1 MKKHTWQGIFVL
13 GIVSIFVFG
22 LNGAVTAQEKIE
34 IPHMNW
40 STGSV
45 GGSWFPI
52 GSMIADSVNK
62 TYFKGYP
69 ITAIPGAGGVGNPKR
84 VAIGD
89 AVVRFG
95 ISYAPFLKSA
105 VAGTPPYD
113 KAYPNLKAV
122 CSLITNAFHFVGAK
136 NLEVNTMRDI
146 KERKIPLKVGT
157 GSSGSTELF
166 TIQAIFSELG
176 LSLKD
181 LEGWGGKVEYAAT
194 SSRVNLWKDRHID
207 AWEAFINPPASAV
220 SQVLMARDGNL
231 IGLEK
236 SLRDSLIQKWGYVDF
251 VIPAGTYK
259 GQDKPI
265 ETIGLSMVVF
275 ARDDVT
281 DQVAY
286 LLAKTVAE
294 IKDKLVKV
302 NAAFKK
308 WEPEMMSKGFG
319 IDVHPGALKY
329 YKERGWR

>member
-1 MKKHTWQGIFVL
+1 MKKHTWKTLSVILWLSVFVIIQGNAL
-13 GIVSIFVFG
+13 S
-22 LNGAVTAQEKIE
+22 AQEKIE
-34 IPHMNW
+34 VPHMNW

-52 GSMIADSVNK
+52 GSMIADTVNK
-62 TYFKGYP
+62 RYFKGYP

-89 AVVRFG
+89 ASVRFG

-105 VAGTPPYD
+105 VSGKPPYD
-113 KAYPNLKAV
+113 KAYPNLKAI
-122 CSLITNAFHFVGAK
+122 CSLLTNAFHFVGAK
-136 NLEVNTMRDI
+136 DLKI
-146 KERKIPLKVGT
+146 KTIGEIKDRKIPLRMGT

-166 TIQAIFSELG
+166 TIQAIFEEMG
-176 LSLKD
+176 ISLKD
-181 LEGWGGKVEYAAT
+181 LEKWGGKVEYAAT

-220 SQVLMARDGNL
+220 AQVLMARSGNL

-236 SLRDSLIQKWGYVDF
+236 SLRDVLKQKWGYVDF

-259 GQDKPI
+259 GQDEPI

-275 ARDDVT
+275 ARDDVPEN
-281 DQVAY
+281 VAY
-286 LLAKTVAE
+286 LMAKTVAE
-294 IKDKLVKV
+294 MKDKLVKV

-319 IDVHPGALKY
+319 IDTHPGALKY
-329 YKERGWR
+329 YRERGWR